1 MYKQYRR
8 AILSI
13 VVLVAVVFFSTAL
26 VTAQE
31 MTEVGTPRAT
41 TLIVDNLGGRVNNP
55 TQTNPYQ
62 AGTHQ
67 SAGLHQLV
75 YTKSVGNQHGDR

>member
-1 MYKQYRR
+1 MYKKYGR
-8 AILSI
+8 I
-13 VVLVAVVFFSTAL
+13 FFSALLLALIILPSAAL
-26 VTAQE
+26 VSAQE
-31 MTEVGTPRAT
+31 QTEVGTPRAT

-75 YTKSVGNQHGDR
+75 Y